1 MRNLVLII
9 GTMLMLATGTGC
21 KKYLSLDPPNDL
33 SGNNFWRNRAD
44 VEAFTNGNYELLRKA
59 VTRGNLTVGAGIDE
73 FPFFIFS
80 GDFRGAPVR
89 YGSNIWGRTY
99 ILNLAANNLRT
110 MFNSQD
116 AWFGIWNMP
125 RFRQWDRFYRVIASA
140 NIAYDRVDGVQDPNL
155 TEEMKKAYKAEAV
168 FLRNFC
174 YFLLVRQYGDV
185 PYYVEPYFAGPL
197 KRENM
202 VSVLRKCRDDLS
214 AVVNDLPWTYNDP
227 VYVAV
232 RAMRG
237 SAIALLMHIN
247 MWLASFDQTNSTL
260 YYEDVDRLGDQIR
273 LENNGAYELLPLERT
288 GEIFKGRSK
297 EGLFEIPQ
305 NKNYNESFG
314 WSTYYDHVKYD
325 DRQPNNYPYIS
336 YDPGFMEEVFPM
348 GLPDKRARLWFR
360 EATIYAGDARFRMN
374 KFLISTDPAALD
386 GFGFDAS
393 QTVFR
398 YSDAILLQAE
408 ALAELGRADKAREVV
423 NIIRTRAEAQ
433 PINSVGTELRHD
445 IFMERCRE
453 LMGEGHYWY
462 DVVRTRRIIDNEYRF
477 GYKCT
482 VEQYRA
488 GCWTWPIDPS
498 ALVNNPGM
506 TLNAYWQ

>member
-1 MRNLVLII
+1 MKRLVYILV
-9 GTMLMLATGTGC
+9 TVVMLAAGSGC

-33 SGNNFWRNRAD
+33 SGNNFWKNKAD
-44 VEAFTNGNYELLRKA
+44 IEAYTNGMYELLRKA
-59 VTRGNLTVGAGIDE
+59 VTRGNLTQPAGVDE

-80 GDFRGAPVR
+80 GDFRGAPVK
-89 YGSNIWGRTY
+89 YGSTAWGRTY
-99 ILNLAANNLRT
+99 ILDLAANNLRSL
-110 MFNSQD
+110 FNTQNS
-116 AWFGIWNMP
+116 WYNTWNMK
-125 RFRQWDRFYRVIASA
+125 RFTEWDRFYKVIAAA
-140 NIAYDRVDGVQDPNL
+140 NIAYDRIDDVEDASL
-155 TEEMKKAYKAEAV
+155 TDAQRRAYKAEAV

-174 YFLLVRQYGDV
+174 YFLLVRCYGDV
-185 PYYVEPYFAGPL
+185 PYYTEPYYAGPL
-197 KRENM
+197 KRMKM
-202 VSVLRKCRDDLS
+202 VEVLKNCQADLN
-214 AVVNDLPWTYNDP
+214 AVRQDLPWTYTDP

-237 SAIALLMHIN
+237 SAIALQMHIN
-247 MWLASFDQTNSTL
+247 MWLASFDEGSRDD
-260 YYEDVDRLGDQIR
+260 YYAKVDELGNE
-273 LENNGAYELLPLERT
+273 LLNENGGAYELLPLERS

-325 DRQPNNYPYIS
+325 DNSPSSYPYIAYES
-336 YDPGFMEEVFPM
+336 AFMEDVYPQ
-348 GLPDKRARLWFR
+348 GQPDKRARLWFR
-360 EATIYAGDARFRMN
+360 ENTIYTGDVRFRMH

-398 YSDAILLQAE
+398 YSDAILLHAE
-408 ALAELGRADKAREVV
+408 ALAELGDFQRAREIV
-423 NIIRTRAEAQ
+423 NIVRARAEA
-433 PINSVGTELRHD
+433 PGLTVSGDELREQ
-445 IFMERCRE
+445 IFLERCRE

-462 DVVRTRRIIDNEYRF
+462 DVVRTRRIIDNKYRH

-482 VEQYRA
+482 VDQYRQ
-488 GCWTWPIDPS
+488 GCWTWPIS
-498 ALVNNPGM
+498 SAALVNNPGM